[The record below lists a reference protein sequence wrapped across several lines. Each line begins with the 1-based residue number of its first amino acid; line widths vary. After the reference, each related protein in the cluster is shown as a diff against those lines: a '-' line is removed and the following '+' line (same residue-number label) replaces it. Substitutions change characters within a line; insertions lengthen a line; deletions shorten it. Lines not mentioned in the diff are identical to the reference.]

1 MDFLQPPHVRPVAET
16 SLSPYGDSTAKH
28 PVVNEFQ
35 SWYYRQPKAL
45 RTIITIN
52 VVVYVVA
59 QFLYLWP
66 TGLRF
71 VMEHLALHP
80 VFPDILLEPWQLVT
94 YNFLHTS
101 GGLGGLLHV
110 GFNMLWLYWIGKEF
124 ERMHGSEQFWTVYLV
139 TGICGGLMCLLLQ
152 PLFPDISGSG
162 VRPVVGASAS
172 VLGVI
177 MTVAILYPYKQIGL
191 LFIGVVRLLYVVI
204 GFLIIDALLM
214 LSTSGTAVA
223 AHWGGAL
230 SGFLF
235 AKVVRGEIGVPSWM
249 APLFGGKRRR
259 RSSRSAGWWHRIKQ
273 FFHVEDSSSAP
284 SRPRPSSSS
293 DGAPS
298 RRSTNRSKEVDRI
311 LDKISEQGYDALS
324 DDEKQTLYE
333 ASES

>member
-1 MDFLQPPHVRPVAET
+1 MNQ
-16 SLSPYGDSTAKH
+16 
-28 PVVNEFQ
+28 FQ
-35 SWYYRQPKAL
+35 TWYYRQPQAL

-52 VVVYVVA
+52 VAVYVLA
-59 QFLYLWP
+59 QFLHLWP
-66 TGLRF
+66 AGLRF
-71 VMEHLALHP
+71 IMEHFALHP
-80 VFPDILLEPWQLVT
+80 VFPDVLFEPWQLLT
-94 YNFLHTS
+94 YNFMHTS

-124 ERMHGSEQFWTVYLV
+124 ERMHGSQQFWTVYLL
-139 TGICGGLMCLLLQ
+139 TGIGGGVMCLLLQ
-152 PLFPDISGSG
+152 PLFPDITGTG
-162 VRPVVGASAS
+162 VTPVVGASAS

-191 LFIGVVRLLYVVI
+191 LFFGVVRLLYLVI

-230 SGFLF
+230 SGFLY
-235 AKVVRGEIGVPSWM
+235 AKVVRGEIGVPAWL
-249 APLFGGKRRR
+249 APLFGGTRSR
-259 RSSRSAGWWHRIKQ
+259 RSSRSPSLLDRFKGLFQSERPTN
-273 FFHVEDSSSAP
+273 DAP
-284 SRPRPSSSS
+284 SRRRPSSS

-298 RRSTNRSKEVDRI
+298 RRSGSRSKEVDRI

-324 DDEKQTLYE
+324 DEEKQTLYE

>member
-1 MDFLQPPHVRPVAET
+1 MNQ
-16 SLSPYGDSTAKH
+16 
-28 PVVNEFQ
+28 FQ
-35 SWYYRQPKAL
+35 TWYYRQPKAL

-59 QFLYLWP
+59 QFLHLWP
-66 TGLRF
+66 TGFRF

-80 VFPDILLEPWQLVT
+80 VFPDILFEPWQLVT
-94 YNFLHTS
+94 YNFMHTS

-124 ERMHGSEQFWTVYLV
+124 ERMHGSQQFWTVYLT
-139 TGICGGLMCLLLQ
+139 TGIGGGIMCLLLQ
-152 PLFPDISGSG
+152 PLFPTITGTG
-162 VRPVVGASAS
+162 VVPVVGASAS
-172 VLGVI
+172 VLGVL

-191 LFIGVVRLLYVVI
+191 LFFGVVRLLYVVI

-230 SGFLF
+230 SGFLY
-235 AKVVRGEIGVPSWM
+235 AKVVRDEIGVPSWL
-249 APLFGGKRRR
+249 APLFGQKTSRSR
-259 RSSRSAGWWHRIKQ
+259 RSSSSLLDRLKGLFQIQSDGADRS
-273 FFHVEDSSSAP
+273 P
-284 SRPRPSSSS
+284 SPQRPASSS
-293 DGAPS
+293 DGAPAPPS
-298 RRSTNRSKEVDRI
+298 NNRSKEVDRI

-324 DDEKQTLYE
+324 DDEKQILYD